1 MAILEAKNLSYRFR
15 PGSPQVIKSI
25 SLTIN
30 EGEVVGIF
38 GRSGSGKS
46 VFGYILSGI
55 IPNFYRNGIIEGELK
70 IAGTN
75 AFQVKDAS
83 NVLVG
88 MVMQNPETQLFGFRV
103 EDTLAFGMENLGL
116 SREEMGKRIERVSK
130 QLQIEHLLNRF
141 TGELSGGQK
150 QLCCLASILAMEP
163 KVLVLDEPVSALDPG
178 GVLLIQEAVARLKRE
193 GRTIIVIGNNAG
205 WVAPLLDRVVVMN
218 QGEIVLDNQAE
229 EFFADKNK
237 VIASGITTTQVNE
250 LYHTLVE
257 KGYRLPVFVSYAEAK
272 RYLWEKNII
281 RKNTTLRTRSVN
293 YNNAIKENPKAPS
306 LISIRELSFMYGQ
319 FKALEGINVDLQ
331 GGRIIGLIGQNGS
344 GKSTLLKHLN
354 GLLKPTRGTIEVN
367 GKRPDQETIAA
378 MAKIIGFVFQNPDQM
393 LFEETVYDEATF
405 GIRAI
410 YRQVSPEQKETVEK
424 LLAEFGLLEY
434 REELPVNLSA
444 GQKRWLMIASAV
456 AVNPAVLVLD
466 EPTNGMDRFDKE
478 KLAML
483 IKEWKNA
490 GRTIIIVSHDL
501 PFLADLVD
509 TVLLLDKGRVKACG
523 TIREIFSQREIFAE
537 INIPLP
543 EITML
548 GLEAGA
554 PAILNVDEF
563 IDSCLTNATER
574 EEMGCAVS

>member
-70 IAGTN
+70 IAGN
-75 AFQVKDAS
+75 NVFQVKDAG

-116 SREEMGKRIERVSK
+116 PREEMGKRIERVSK

-193 GRTIIVIGNNAG
+193 GRTIIVIGNNVG
-205 WVAPLLDRVVVMN
+205 WVAPLLDRVIVMN
-218 QGEIVLDNQAE
+218 HGEIILDNQAKN
-229 EFFADKNK
+229 FFADKNK

-257 KGYRLPVFVSYAEAK
+257 KGYRLPVFISYAEAK
-272 RYLWEKNII
+272 RYLWEKNLI
-281 RKNTTLRTRSVN
+281 RKNPTLRTRSVN
-293 YNNAIKENPKAPS
+293 YNNAIKESPKAPS
-306 LISIRELSFMYGQ
+306 LISIRELSFMYGR
-319 FKALEGINVDLQ
+319 FKALEDINVDLQ

-367 GKRPDQETIAA
+367 GKRPDQETIAT

-405 GIRAI
+405 GIRSI

-424 LLAEFGLLEY
+424 LLAKFGLLEY

-456 AVNPAVLVLD
+456 AVNPAILVLD

-490 GRTIIIVSHDL
+490 GSTIIIVSHDL

-509 TVLLLDKGRVKACG
+509 TVLLLDKGRVKASG

-574 EEMGCAVS
+574 EEKVCS

>member
-15 PGSPQVIKSI
+15 PGSPRVIKNI

-70 IAGTN
+70 IAGNN

-116 SREEMGKRIERVSK
+116 PREEMGKRIERVSK

-193 GRTIIVIGNNAG
+193 GRTIIVIGNNVG
-205 WVAPLLDRVVVMN
+205 WVAPLLDRVIVMN
-218 QGEIVLDNQAE
+218 QGEIILDNQANN
-229 EFFADKNK
+229 FFADKNK

-257 KGYRLPVFVSYAEAK
+257 NGYRLPVFISYAEAK
-272 RYLWEKNII
+272 RYLWEKNLI
-281 RKNTTLRTRSVN
+281 RKNPTLRTRSVN
-293 YNNAIKENPKAPS
+293 YNDAIKESPKAPS
-306 LISIRELSFMYGQ
+306 LISIRELSFMYGR

-367 GKRPDQETIAA
+367 GKRPDQETIAT

-456 AVNPAVLVLD
+456 AVNPAILVLD

-554 PAILNVDEF
+554 PATLNVDEF

-574 EEMGCAVS
+574 EEKVCS